1 MSTSAKE
8 GNRTDRRIINEI
20 EKLNASI
27 AVKDRSRAILIAD
40 SKGREL
46 RKQRN
51 PNMHFNIQY
60 QPGAK
65 LRNVFLDASV
75 KRHITNR
82 SIRNPI
88 VLIWLGTCEFTVKTV
103 NGYKIQDN
111 IDTHIDRL
119 IILHIR
125 V

>member
-51 PNMHFNIQY
+51 RNTHLNIQY
-60 QPGAK
+60 TI
-65 LRNVFLDASV
+65 S
-75 KRHITNR
+75 ITCSR
-82 SIRNPI
+82 QYRYSHR
-88 VLIWLGTCEFTVKTV
+88 
-103 NGYKIQDN
+103 
-111 IDTHIDRL
+111 
-119 IILHIR
+119 
-125 V
+125 